1 MVQRRDA
8 LTGWASCIRPDVD
21 RGGGLNLNSGKARIG
36 WHSYLIAPAMLLVCL
51 SIAHGKASSIEAAS
65 MDETPMVTQLSIQKF
80 DSVKEVKYPWGWI
93 RWMMNSELDPGAA
106 QTFGI
111 VQIDAGKRN
120 PLHKHP
126 NCEELLYVLSGSFEN
141 VVGDKTVVM
150 HAGDIVRI
158 PANVP
163 HQGINNTNKPMRA
176 VISYSS
182 GVRQIVALEGQTE

>member
-1 MVQRRDA
+1 
-8 LTGWASCIRPDVD
+8 
-21 RGGGLNLNSGKARIG
+21 LNLTAGKARVAKNGSLFI
-36 WHSYLIAPAMLLVCL
+36 AMLLFICL
-51 SIAHGKASSIEAAS
+51 FLLDSKVSRIEAAPRQNARALVN
-65 MDETPMVTQLSIQKF
+65 TPKGMLPSVQRF
-80 DSVKEVKYPWGWI
+80 DSVKEVKYSWGWI
-93 RWMMNSELDPGAA
+93 RWMMNAELDPGAA

-141 VVGDKTVVM
+141 VIGDKTVVM
-150 HAGDIVRI
+150 HAGDIIRI

-163 HQGINNTNKPMRA
+163 HQGINDTKEPMRA

-182 GVRQIVALEGQTE
+182 GTRQMVALGAETE

>member
-1 MVQRRDA
+1 M
-8 LTGWASCIRPDVD
+8 
-21 RGGGLNLNSGKARIG
+21 NSGSAMRT
-36 WHSYLIAPAMLLVCL
+36 WQRCALAAAVFLIFF
-51 SIAHGKASSIEAAS
+51 SIADCKAGRTLAAS
-65 MDETPMVTQLSIQKF
+65 TDGEQKLAKTVNGMHPSIQSF
-80 DSVKEVKYPWGWI
+80 NSVKEVKYPWGWI

-141 VVGDKTVVM
+141 VMDGKTVVM

-158 PANVP
+158 PASTP
-163 HQGINNTNKPMRA
+163 HQGINNTKEPMRA

-182 GVRQIVALEGQTE
+182 GTRQMVALEAQTE

>member
-1 MVQRRDA
+1 MPLLMCLFLLD
-8 LTGWASCIRPDVD
+8 
-21 RGGGLNLNSGKARIG
+21 GKVNR
-36 WHSYLIAPAMLLVCL
+36 
-51 SIAHGKASSIEAAS
+51 IEAAPKEKAQAT
-65 MDETPMVTQLSIQKF
+65 DDTQKGMLLSVQRF

-93 RWMMNSELDPGAA
+93 RWMMNAELDPGAA

-150 HAGDIVRI
+150 HAGDMIRI

-163 HQGINNTNKPMRA
+163 HQGINNTKEPMRA

-182 GVRQIVALEGQTE
+182 GTRQMVALGAETE

>member
-1 MVQRRDA
+1 MNSTSGIA
-8 LTGWASCIRPDVD
+8 MLTWQ
-21 RGGGLNLNSGKARIG
+21 K
-36 WHSYLIAPAMLLVCL
+36 YLIAPAVLLVFL
-51 SIAHGKASSIEAAS
+51 SIADCKAGRTVAAS
-65 MDETPMVTQLSIQKF
+65 MDSSQKVAVTQNGMPPSVQKF

-93 RWMMNSELDPGAA
+93 RWMMNSELDPGAE

-141 VVGDKTVVM
+141 VMGGKTVVM

-163 HQGINNTNKPMRA
+163 HQGINNTKEPMRA

-182 GVRQIVALEGQTE
+182 GTRQMVALEAQTE

>member
-1 MVQRRDA
+1 MTLISGSAVLGRRKYF
-8 LTGWASCIRPDVD
+8 V
-21 RGGGLNLNSGKARIG
+21 
-36 WHSYLIAPAMLLVCL
+36 APTVLLLFL
-51 SIAHGKASSIEAAS
+51 SIADCKAGQTVAAAS
-65 MDETPMVTQLSIQKF
+65 RDGAQKVATTQNGMQPSIQKF

-93 RWMMNSELDPGAA
+93 RWMMNAELDPGAA

-141 VVGDKTVVM
+141 VIGDKTVVL
-150 HAGDIVRI
+150 HAGDIIRI

-163 HQGINNTNKPMRA
+163 HQGINNSKEPMRA

-182 GVRQIVALEGQTE
+182 GTRQMVALEAQTE